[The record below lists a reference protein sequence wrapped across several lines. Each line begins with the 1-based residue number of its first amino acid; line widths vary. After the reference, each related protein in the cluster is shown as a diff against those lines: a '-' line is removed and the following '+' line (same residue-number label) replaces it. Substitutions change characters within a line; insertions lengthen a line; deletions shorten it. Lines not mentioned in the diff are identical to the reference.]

1 MNVIEIIL
9 WVLLAVT
16 IIAAICN
23 WIGML
28 RLKRSKPIYLD
39 ELINPIRPIVT
50 IYTYEDGTKV
60 YENCDGSVE
69 VEPPTDDNKG
79 DEV

>member
-1 MNVIEIIL
+1 MIVIEIIL

-23 WIGML
+23 WISMF
-28 RLKRSKPIYLD
+28 RLERSTPLYLD

-50 IYTYEDGTKV
+50 IYTLEDGTKI
-60 YENCDGSVE
+60 YDNGDGNIEIEHPRQEENE
-69 VEPPTDDNKG
+69 
-79 DEV
+79 